1 MVNNMVSFFDFL
13 MPENSGIDAV
23 ALDRA
28 RSAGLLNAANNLAT
42 LSAPGFNKAAPTSL
56 QLITGGL
63 TGFQGGAQNSIDQFY
78 TNEVN
83 KSKAAQAGLDT
94 KYASKA
100 GQLMDMINADGS
112 LPAGMA
118 TTPPAST
125 PPSLSSFYGSPTQG
139 VGSKP
144 INNPGNLRP
153 VGASTGF
160 RQFST
165 PEDGMKALTDDLT
178 AKLSGNSQAMAGRTP
193 TLRNLISVYSP
204 SNENATQQLIANAAT
219 RTGLS
224 PDQPLTIADLPK
236 VQQAIITQEQGG
248 TGLNAGASGVPSP
261 AGVQQPSSNVGDA
274 YLSNQ
279 IRTLGMLQAAAGKPN
294 AANMLEMGLQLDPR
308 FSFMRNKNMPAVMQ
322 IADAM
327 SNAQKNGNKQYLDN
341 LALAGKFYDRG
352 FVPDGQGGTTVMPGY
367 VEGRG
372 SIKQG
377 EARGTETGK
386 TEAER
391 SAGYTKAQSALV
403 SLERQSKIVDDTINK
418 ATTLMDN
425 SNTATGWGNYLTS
438 GLPNSDGRK
447 LNNYLNT
454 IKANIGFDK
463 LQDMRTNSPTGGA
476 LGQVSD
482 MENKLLQAV
491 NGALDPL
498 QSDQLK
504 ENLATIK
511 EMYPQV
517 LEERRRAFDQDYGK
531 TQPLGNN
538 PAPPQGGGAAGSNGW
553 SAKRVN

>member
-112 LPAGMA
+112 LPVGMA

-224 PDQPLTIADLPK
+224 HDQPLTIADLPK

-341 LALAGKFYDRG
+341 LIAAGKFYEKG
-352 FVPDGQGGTTVMPGY
+352 MVSDGQGGVVAQPNYLDTASAINAAKNRAEASGKILGESDARLNSMQASMPQLETTVAKLSELGKKATYTYPGQIKDIISRQIPAS
-367 VEGRG
+367 VGGGATEG
-372 SIKQG
+372 SIARTEYQNTVRDVLLPTLRQTFGAQFTVAEG
-377 EARGTETGK
+377 EKLEQTLGDPNK
-386 TEAER
+386 TPEEKDA
-391 SAGYTKAQSALV
+391 ALRAFIEQKHLTID
-403 SLERQSKIVDDTINK
+403 SLRRE
-418 ATTLMDN
+418 
-425 SNTATGWGNYLTS
+425 
-438 GLPNSDGRK
+438 
-447 LNNYLNT
+447 
-454 IKANIGFDK
+454 
-463 LQDMRTNSPTGGA
+463 TGGA
-476 LGQVSD
+476 SAPASNNQQP
-482 MENKLLQAV
+482 KF
-491 NGALDPL
+491 
-498 QSDQLK
+498 
-504 ENLATIK
+504 
-511 EMYPQV
+511 
-517 LEERRRAFDQDYGK
+517 LEFE
-531 TQPLGNN
+531 
-538 PAPPQGGGAAGSNGW
+538 
-553 SAKRVN
+553 